1 MADNKF
7 RYPPAPPN
15 GDDTFSKNLVGFQI
29 TDGGGLTQ
37 GNFEFNDSISEK
49 SNREFDVGV
58 FSEPITLSDLQI
70 KNVEQ
75 AKIIAQKKF
84 SVYPNYD
91 LTRVTNFAMYGS
103 LRKRFSSSITKIIN
117 NFPAAIQVDRVFT
130 DYTTGYTAYDIVYDN
145 IENVTELKID
155 TNRIKN
161 PFGIDYSKNSK
172 RNLSLNPQDT
182 HEIRNLTD
190 NYKKYSL
197 YLNSDFNTEYIL
209 VDFEPS
215 LFLSGGVMTIFV
227 SGNPFNQQV
236 NTTTTILLKPNNL
249 ETEQIF
255 TEKFDEVENFL
266 LNRKILPKYTA
277 EFQVIEEDISGRY
290 FKTNKRATWP
300 VQGFWNLDIISE
312 EYERYLTKLN
322 DIGDSLDEFKTD
334 LISRF
339 LTTSSFKD
347 FDTDDQK
354 MEKVL
359 QLYGRSFD
367 EIKKFID
374 ALAHINSVNYT
385 VKDDIP
391 SQLLKNLSMTLG
403 WNTDISPISNSD
415 FLGSIFNTKEGSI
428 YEGQAKDDTPA
439 ELNYQ
444 YYRNLILNSAYLFK
458 SKGTHRSLEYILR
471 FIGAPKALIEFNET
485 IYLADG
491 PVNIDRFNQEFSLMS
506 GGTKIQTDTVLNPN
520 DVFSF
525 EGIQYTGFT
534 TQSNIIN
541 VDTTIEDYPID
552 ELGYPKSPKQTD
564 NFFYEQGAGW
574 FQRTPQHK
582 SLEILDITNSTFAG
596 QNANVQTTLEAF
608 TYGQKYLKRYESFP
622 YMNLGFGLTR
632 MIDNQK
638 SWSINETGLRV
649 SNTGGYNSYYQVSD
663 ERLVLNAKNIE
674 VFLNMGQGLV
684 YDVWDMSRKTNY
696 PIPSSGL
703 TTEVQNTTG
712 VDNTIINP
720 RPQEKTFFEFAQT
733 FYRNIINVRNR
744 QNTNYKY
751 PSLQQIYWDYLNS
764 EEQVNIPSNK
774 YTYQKMIDFT
784 NGIGGYWTRL
794 LEQMVPATTL
804 WTGGQKMEN
813 SVFHRQKVVWR
824 KQRGCEIVPVVCV
837 PCVLTGQIF
846 GYDCITKELDCDIS
860 ANPSEILNNTLQNT
874 LNENNL
880 ETGQCDLNSLVSQWY
895 VEVQL
900 GEQTILNEL
909 FFQGNGSNN
918 FPTVDEWTSAV
929 EENLN
934 ILNSYG
940 LIYELV
946 GTIVNIRN
954 AGCDVLFEEE
964 SVSINAKVDI
974 SINCTV

>member
-37 GNFEFNDSISEK
+37 GNFEFNDTIGEK
-49 SNREFDVGV
+49 SNREFDIGV

-70 KNVEQ
+70 KNVQE

-103 LRKRFSSSITKIIN
+103 LRKRFSASITKIIN
-117 NFPAAIQVDRVFT
+117 NYPAAIQVDRVFT
-130 DYTTGYTAYDIVYDN
+130 DYTTGNTAYGIVFDEVDN
-145 IENVTELKID
+145 ITEFKID
-155 TNRIKN
+155 TNRFKN
-161 PFGIDYSKNSK
+161 PFGIDYSKNSR
-172 RNLSLNPQDT
+172 RNQTLNPQDT
-182 HEIRNLTD
+182 HEVRNLTD
-190 NYKKYSL
+190 FFKKYSL
-197 YLNSDFNTEYIL
+197 YLGSDFNTEYNL

-215 LFLSGGVMTIFV
+215 DFLSGGTVTVFV
-227 SGNPFNQQV
+227 SGNPFNNQTE
-236 NTTTTILLKPNNL
+236 TTSTILLKPNNL
-249 ETEQIF
+249 ETEKIF
-255 TEKFDEVENFL
+255 TDKFDEVENFL

-312 EYERYLTKLN
+312 EYSNYLDKLN
-322 DIGDSLDEFKTD
+322 SIGDSLDEFKTN

-403 WNTDISPISNSD
+403 WKTDISPITNSN
-415 FLGSIFNTKEGSI
+415 FLSSVFNTKDGSI
-428 YEGQAKDDTPA
+428 YEGQSKDDTPA
-439 ELNYQ
+439 ELNFQ
-444 YYRNLILNSAYLFK
+444 YYRNLILNSSYLFK

-491 PVNIDRFNQEFSLMS
+491 PINVDRFNQEFELLS
-506 GGTKIQTDTVLNPN
+506 GGTKIITDTVLDPTVISNF
-520 DVFSF
+520 D
-525 EGIQYTGFT
+525 GLQYTGFT
-534 TQSNIIN
+534 TQSRIIN
-541 VDTTIEDYPID
+541 VDTTLSDYPID
-552 ELGYPKSPKQTD
+552 ELGYPKSPRQTD
-564 NFFYEQGAGW
+564 DFFYEQGAGW
-574 FQRTPQHK
+574 FQRTPNHK
-582 SLEILDITNSTFAG
+582 SPEILDINNSTFTG
-596 QNANVQTTLEAF
+596 QNANVQTTLEPF
-608 TYGQKYLKRYESFP
+608 TYGEKYLSRYRNFP

-632 MIDNQK
+632 VIDNQK
-638 SWSINETGLRV
+638 SWSVNDVGLRI
-649 SNTGGYNSYYQVSD
+649 SDTGGYNSYYQVSD

-703 TTEVQNTTG
+703 TTEIQNTTG
-712 VDNTIINP
+712 IDRTKIDP
-720 RPQEKTFFEFAQT
+720 KPQEKTFFEFAQT
-733 FYRNIINVRNR
+733 FYRNIINVRTR
-744 QNTNYKY
+744 QTSGYKY

-764 EEQVNIPSNK
+764 EEQVNIPSNR

-784 NGIGGYWTRL
+784 NGIGGYWTKL

-804 WTGGQKMEN
+804 WTGGQKLEN

-824 KQRGCEIVPVVCV
+824 KQRGCEIVPVACV
-837 PCVLTGQIF
+837 PCILTGQIF

-860 ANPSEILNNTLQNT
+860 ANPSQILNDVFQNT
-874 LNENNL
+874 LDSNNL
-880 ETGQCDLNSLVSQWY
+880 QTSQCDLNSLVSTWF
-895 VEVQL
+895 VEIIL
-900 GEQTILNEL
+900 GEVTILSQN
-909 FFQGNGSNN
+909 FYQGNGSND
-918 FPTVDEWTSAV
+918 FPTQEEWTVAV
-929 EENLN
+929 EDNLN

-940 LIYELV
+940 LIYELNDN
-946 GTIVNIRN
+946 IVNIRN
-954 AGCDVLFEEE
+954 AGCDILFEEE

-974 SINCTV
+974 SVNCTV